1 MNIRMTANVA
11 RVLRV
16 FVDESEAQHHG
27 GELLKRLRI
36 SSGTL
41 YPVLARLTG
50 AGLLTVETE
59 EASPSELGRPAR
71 RLYTIDPDQLGAARI
86 ALAEFS
92 SQITPTSTEPGRVWG
107 RSPGT
112 AMGGA

>member
-16 FVDESEAQHHG
+16 FVDEPGAQHHG
-27 GELLKRLRI
+27 AELLKRLRI

-41 YPVLARLTG
+41 YPVLARLTT

-71 RLYTIDPDQLGAARI
+71 RLYTIDPDSLGAARI

-92 SQITPTSTEPGRVWG
+92 SQVTPASTNPGRAWG
-107 RSPGT
+107 RNPGT
-112 AMGGA
+112 AIGGA

>member
-16 FVDESEAQHHG
+16 FVDEPEAQHHG
-27 GELLKRLRI
+27 AELLKRLRI

-41 YPVLARLTG
+41 YPVLARLTT

-71 RLYTIDPDQLGAARI
+71 RLYTIDPDHLGSARI

-92 SQITPTSTEPGRVWG
+92 SEVTPARTEPGRAWG
-107 RSPGT
+107 RNPGPAT
-112 AMGGA
+112 GGA

>member
-16 FVDESEAQHHG
+16 FVDEPEAQHHG
-27 GELLKRLRI
+27 AELLKRLRI

-92 SQITPTSTEPGRVWG
+92 SQVTPAPTGPGRVWG
-107 RSPGT
+107 RKPGS